1 MTRSA
6 ALLALLASC
15 AAPDVEPVVPP
26 DWSRVKTELAMRVE
40 QDQALRQAA
49 MAPGVTPELIDR
61 VVAVDHENT
70 AWMKDLVTRHGW
82 PTFAAV
88 GEEGSG
94 NAWLLVQHAD
104 QDVDFQEQCLE
115 LLRAAVEQGQAS
127 RTHLAYLEDRVA
139 MHRGRPQRYG
149 TQFVNESGGL
159 GPYRLEDP
167 ARVDEWRAEVGL
179 GTLAEYEAL
188 LRGEGFGE

>member
-1 MTRSA
+1 VTRSA

-15 AAPDVEPVVPP
+15 AAPEGELDVEP
-26 DWSRVKTELAMRVE
+26 DWSRVQTELAMRVE
-40 QDQALRQAA
+40 QDQALRRAVMVPGA
-49 MAPGVTPELIDR
+49 MTPELVDR

-70 AWMKDLVTRHGW
+70 AWMKELVTRHGW

-88 GEEGSG
+88 GEEGAA

-115 LLRAAVEQGQAS
+115 LLRATVEQGQAS

-159 GPYRLEDP
+159 KPYRLEDP
-167 ARVDEWRAEVGL
+167 ARVDQWRAEVGL
-179 GTLAEYEAL
+179 GTLAEYEEL
-188 LRGEGFGE
+188 LRSQ